1 MQVTF
6 RQLKVFESVARNGSF
21 TRAAGE
27 LHLTQPAVSMQIKQ
41 FEENLGLPLF
51 EHLGKKIYLTEAGRE
66 MYNYSRQIAQLMDEA
81 EAVIEDIKGVQRGGL
96 AISVATTANHF
107 ATRLLAD
114 FAKRYT
120 GVTFSLDVTNRE
132 ALLQQ
137 LEHNERD
144 LVIMGQ
150 PPENEDLIAE
160 PFLQNPLVVIAPP
173 DHPLTQEIQ
182 IPLERLMQDS
192 FVVREQ
198 GSGTR
203 GAAERFFA
211 DHGVR
216 FPMGMEMSSNEA
228 IKQAVEAG
236 LGLAVVSIHTL
247 EVELEAHRLAILNV
261 AGFPLKRHWFIV
273 QRKGK
278 RLSPVAQA
286 FRQFVLDEAE
296 RFVAVPHPSSTTGRP

>member
-1 MQVTF
+1 
-6 RQLKVFESVARNGSF
+6 
-21 TRAAGE
+21 
-27 LHLTQPAVSMQIKQ
+27 
-41 FEENLGLPLF
+41 
-51 EHLGKKIYLTEAGRE
+51 
-66 MYNYSRQIAQLMDEA
+66 
-81 EAVIEDIKGVQRGGL
+81 
-96 AISVATTANHF
+96 
-107 ATRLLAD
+107 
-114 FAKRYT
+114 
-120 GVTFSLDVTNRE
+120 
-132 ALLQQ
+132 
-137 LEHNERD
+137 
-144 LVIMGQ
+144 
-150 PPENEDLIAE
+150 
-160 PFLQNPLVVIAPP
+160 
-173 DHPLTQEIQ
+173 
-182 IPLERLMQDS
+182 MQDS